1 MILAISN
8 DQTEV
13 DNHHQIVQDH
23 KGVHRHQIRIT
34 EVDQDLKHNRPCQI
48 RTTEVNYLSP
58 EDLIREVALISNGQV
73 TKDKPQK
80 GTTRIQEMVTG
91 SKEMS
96 EIGQINDRL
105 RRNRTVVG
113 RSGTDRTPCCQS
125 NGCESGGIGRMLQK
139 GTRRRA
145 AFNGSNEGCMAERQ
159 SPR

>member
-34 EVDQDLKHNRPCQI
+34 EVDQDLKHNRHCQI

-58 EDLIREVALISNGQV
+58 EDLIRELALISNGQV

-105 RRNRTVVG
+105 RRNRTVVLA
-113 RSGTDRTPCCQS
+113 RSCHHHKTPRKAQWKC
-125 NGCESGGIGRMLQK
+125 GK
-139 GTRRRA
+139 RRRRP
-145 AFNGSNEGCMAERQ
+145 ECMRLLTNQ
-159 SPR
+159 R